1 MYENTQLTRA
11 IEKTQNIT
19 KWSQNTRKQ
28 RLVLKRT
35 CQHFKE
41 RDAVL
46 NREAVMGQK
55 SNDTTF
61 EYNRERFFNLIFGT
75 FSTEK

>member
-11 IEKTQNIT
+11 IEKTQNLT
-19 KWSQNTRKQ
+19 KWSQNMRNQ
-28 RLVLKRT
+28 RLVLTRT
-35 CQHFKE
+35 RQHFRE

-61 EYNRERFFNLIFGT
+61 EYSREIFFNLIFGT